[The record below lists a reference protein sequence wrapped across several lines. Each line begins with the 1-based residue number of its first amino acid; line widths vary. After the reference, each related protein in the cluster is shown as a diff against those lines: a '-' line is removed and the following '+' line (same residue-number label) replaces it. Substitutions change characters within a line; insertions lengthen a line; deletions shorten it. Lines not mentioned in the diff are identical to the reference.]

1 MSKSQ
6 SKSHDLQNYA
16 LECLR
21 LAAQCRGLAQD
32 VSTADQKAHFLRMAG
47 EWEKLAAKPFHSG
60 PTLH

>member
-6 SKSHDLQNYA
+6 DLQNHA

-32 VSTADQKAHFLRMAG
+32 VSKPDQKAHFLRMAG
-47 EWEKLAAKPFHSG
+47 EWEKLATKPYLSG